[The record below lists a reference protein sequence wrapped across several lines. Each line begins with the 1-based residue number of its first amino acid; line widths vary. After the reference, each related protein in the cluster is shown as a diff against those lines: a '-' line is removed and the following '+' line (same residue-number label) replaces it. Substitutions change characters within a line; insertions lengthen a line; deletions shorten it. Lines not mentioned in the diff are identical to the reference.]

1 MNNLLD
7 MYKNAL
13 QTIGLEMLIINFVVT
28 AGIVLIYRR
37 VFINFKDAK
46 KQREQKQKEVKSI
59 VETAS
64 MSAFF
69 LVCSII
75 VLSRIGIYTFHST
88 LLNVIALL
96 VYLLGVFV
104 NLQGRENLGKNW
116 GNNVVIYK
124 DHTLVTNGV
133 YRFVRHPLYAS
144 IIWMIYAVSVVYQNY
159 LVAILNTIIFIP
171 FMAYRA
177 KQEEKE
183 LIKIFGEYERYKK
196 SVGMFFPKIL
206 KRKKEN

>member
-1 MNNLLD
+1 MNKFFN
-7 MYKNAL
+7 MYKILL
-13 QTIGLEMLIINFVVT
+13 QTIGIEMMISNLVIS

-46 KQREQKQKEVKSI
+46 KQKNQKQKEVKSV

-69 LVCSII
+69 LLCLFI
-75 VLSRIGIYTFHST
+75 VLSRIGVYTFHST
-88 LLNVIALL
+88 FLNVIALL
-96 VYLLGVFV
+96 VYSLGVFI
-104 NLQGRENLGKNW
+104 NLQGRKNLGKNW

-124 DHTLVTNGV
+124 NHTLVTNGV

-159 LVAILNTIIFIP
+159 LVAILNTVIFIP
-171 FMAYRA
+171 FMTYRA

-183 LIKIFGEYERYKK
+183 LVKIFKEYESYRK
-196 SVGMFFPKIL
+196 SVGMFFPKII